1 MCVHSSLPSAAFQCA
16 LAASFSACFDEL
28 FRLLSP
34 SFSSTAVVPTSAAQP
49 PAATTAASTKPIPF
63 VHALVGVIKQ
73 FNAFLP
79 DVPAGASAAAAQ
91 SVASPLFHALSD
103 LPAVKE
109 MCAVIYLPH
118 DVVTAPA
125 QSNGQSTLQHI
136 TSNRQ
141 FAGQQ
146 QQQLSAHAQQARQ
159 RANVELIEEAAEQKA
174 APVSAAAQL
183 LQDIKGVPVFDRL

>member
-1 MCVHSSLPSAAFQCA
+1 MHSSLPSAAFQCA
-16 LAASFSACFDEL
+16 LAASFSASFDEL

-34 SFSSTAVVPTSAAQP
+34 SFSSTAVVPTNAAQP
-49 PAATTAASTKPIPF
+49 SAATTAASTKPIPF
-63 VHALVGVIKQ
+63 VHALVAVIKQ

-141 FAGQQ
+141 FAE
-146 QQQLSAHAQQARQ
+146 LSAHAQQARQ
-159 RANVELIEEAAEQKA
+159 RANVELIEEAAEQKV

>member
-1 MCVHSSLPSAAFQCA
+1 MHSSLPSAAFQCA
-16 LAASFSACFDEL
+16 LAASFSASFDEL

-34 SFSSTAVVPTSAAQP
+34 SFSSTAVVPTNAAQP
-49 PAATTAASTKPIPF
+49 AAATTAAGTKPIPF
-63 VHALVGVIKQ
+63 VHALVAVIKQ

-159 RANVELIEEAAEQKA
+159 RANVELIEESAEQKV
-174 APVSAAAQL
+174 APVSAATQL